1 MNPFEKPNEEMEWYR
16 ISYEELPLIIN
27 FLGDGIQIP
36 FIS

>member
-27 FLGDGIQIP
+27 FLEMVFKP
-36 FIS
+36 FY